1 LAVEMNS
8 LDRRVQARSV
18 AMDRLATLT
27 TWIAAGSLA
36 AVGVFAAV
44 AAATIPGKASPSQGA
59 SAAPSAPATSTQ
71 TSSSGFAPR
80 HHHDTPSV
88 SSSSGPP
95 MAVTGSSH

>member
-1 LAVEMNS
+1 MNS
-8 LDRRVQARSV
+8 LDRRVQARSL

-44 AAATIPGKASPSQGA
+44 AAATIPGKASPSQSA
-59 SAAPSAPATSTQ
+59 SALTPAPAPATQ
-71 TSSSGFAPR
+71 TSTSGLAPR
-80 HHHDTPSV
+80 HHRDVPSV
-88 SSSSGPP
+88 SSSSGPQ

>member
-1 LAVEMNS
+1 MNS
-8 LDRRVQARSV
+8 LDRRVQARSL

-44 AAATIPGKASPSQGA
+44 AAATIPGKASPSQSA
-59 SAAPSAPATSTQ
+59 SAPTPAPATSTQ
-71 TSSSGFAPR
+71 TSTSGLAPR
-80 HHHDTPSV
+80 HHRDVPSV
-88 SSSSGPP
+88 SLSSGPP